1 MIAKDHV
8 LYSRVLTP
16 YGRIVKEPTVL
27 GAVLIGAA
35 FLAGIAALVFL
46 FSFL

>member
-1 MIAKDHV
+1 MIVQDHV

-27 GAVLIGAA
+27 GVVLLGAA
-35 FLAGIAALVFL
+35 FSVGIAAIVFL

>member
-1 MIAKDHV
+1 MIVKDHV

-27 GAVLIGAA
+27 GVVLIGAT
-35 FLAGIAALVFL
+35 FLVGIAALVFL
-46 FSFL
+46 FAFL